1 MRAFPFAAVILL
13 LAGCLSFGDERP
25 DFDAVDTEVETQAA
39 SFLALTHDAEDGH
52 RDARLHQGALNLE
65 LVGYHNGMPG
75 DGQDPNAITPG
86 GAYNEFVVT
95 PEYAYLARQSADGT
109 FGGFTILSHKDANN
123 PGALAYVG
131 EFDAL
136 GGADLEVND
145 DETLAFFAAQ
155 RNEPGQILGSL
166 QDTQSPTSAPPR
178 GIYVVDIADKKAPT
192 LESFTPLPANGPH
205 TLTYHRHANGNEY
218 VIACTYDLITDPGT
232 GALLGTVPVTQRVIV
247 YQVQR
252 APETP
257 LPVGDAVPASLTPV
271 SQFTLTDS
279 PPAGKLYFPHD
290 TRVQVHP
297 TYGGGQTSLLY
308 VAYWD
313 KGVRIL
319 DFNDPAAPAEIGF
332 FTEFGPSAYNNIHLA
347 QPFDQAIDGLH
358 VTVAEPEI
366 PAAPDETGQVT
377 FLDTTDP
384 QRPRQLGAW
393 TLPPGSQGALAVTGF
408 DFSPHNFDLW
418 DGKMA
423 IGHNH
428 AGVWVVDVSDAENLA
443 QPKSVAY
450 YMPSKPRDN
459 APTLQPAVWGVFE
472 QGGLLWASDAS
483 TGLYVLRY
491 TGP

>member
-1 MRAFPFAAVILL
+1 MRVLPVAVSLVL
-13 LAGCLSFGDERP
+13 LAGCLSFGEERP
-25 DFDAVDTEVETQAA
+25 DYDAIATEVDAA
-39 SFLALTHDAEDGH
+39 GGSLLALTHDAEDGH
-52 RDARLHQGALNLE
+52 RDARLHAGAFNLE

-75 DGQDPNAITPG
+75 DGQDPNAIPPG
-86 GAYNEFVVT
+86 GAYNELVVT
-95 PEYAYLARQSADGT
+95 PEYAYLARTAVDGS
-109 FGGFTILSHKDANN
+109 FGGFTILSHKDPGN
-123 PGALAYVG
+123 PGALTYVG

-155 RNEPGQILGSL
+155 RNMPDQMLGAL
-166 QDTQSPTSAPPR
+166 QTTQSPTAALPR
-178 GIYVVDIADKKAPT
+178 GIYVVDISDKKAPT
-192 LESFTPLPANGPH
+192 LESFVPLPANGPH
-205 TLTYHRHANGNEY
+205 TLTYHRHDNGNEY

-232 GALLGTVPVTQRVIV
+232 GAILATVPVTQRVIV

-252 APETP
+252 VPETP
-257 LPVGDAVPASLTPV
+257 LPLGDAVPATLVPV
-271 SQFTLTDS
+271 SQFSITDS
-279 PPAGKLYFPHD
+279 APAGKLYFPHD

-297 TYGGGQTSLLY
+297 TYGGGQTSLMY

-313 KGVRIL
+313 KGVRLL
-319 DFNDPAAPAEIGF
+319 DFTEPASLSEVGF
-332 FTEFGPSAYNNIHLA
+332 FTEFGPSRYNNIHLA
-347 QPFDQAIDGLH
+347 QPFVDAIDGMH

-366 PAAPDETGQVT
+366 PAALEETGQVT
-377 FLDTTDP
+377 FLDTSDP
-384 QRPRQLGAW
+384 EHPRQLGSW
-393 TLPPGSQGALAVTGF
+393 KLPPGSQGPLAVTAF

-443 QPKSVAY
+443 APKSVAY
-450 YMPSKPRDN
+450 YLPAKPRDN

-472 QGGLLWASDAS
+472 EGGLLWASDAS